1 MTRTSPVRF
10 GRQSEMPDDIR
21 VLGITL
27 SEDPLE
33 RLIMKH
39 IYGLR
44 AERRI
49 YPDTYAAELAAA
61 IREELSTK

>member
-1 MTRTSPVRF
+1 
-10 GRQSEMPDDIR
+10 MPDDIR